1 MRKLIALG
9 IAAAFLSGGI
19 AIGAQQG
26 AAAKK
31 LLVKNPPSGNK
42 KIVYLSKNAT
52 GTIQG
57 DPSLNG
63 ATFTI
68 ALTPGG
74 TQCVN
79 LPAANWSTTNTGFKY
94 KDPQLTNGPVA
105 QATGPLL
112 EGRDLLLELR
122 VLLQHRLVVFGD
134 VVEERVDLVGVEA
147 PQPLDGELLL
157 ANVERTDAHR
167 LRPPTRS
174 RWQFGTAPEPGI
186 PSRSKA
192 RESRSLGRSRA
203 RPENPPAARAPA

>member
-52 GTIQG
+52 STING
-57 DPSLNG
+57 DPTLNG

-74 TQCVN
+74 TQCVT

-94 KDPQLTNGPVA
+94 KDPQLSAGPVKVA
-105 QATGPLL
+105 LIKVSGSGNFLLKVVAKSGAITVAPGNPTASYGTSFEIGSGDQYCASTGSSTPTKN
-112 EGRDLLLELR
+112 DD
-122 VLLQHRLVVFGD
+122 VTFLVKNDTGTLCTTSCGSPSAAF
-134 VVEERVDLVGVEA
+134 
-147 PQPLDGELLL
+147 LD
-157 ANVERTDAHR
+157 
-167 LRPPTRS
+167 
-174 RWQFGTAPEPGI
+174 
-186 PSRSKA
+186 
-192 RESRSLGRSRA
+192 
-203 RPENPPAARAPA
+203 AAVTF